1 MKMNINELLHKKFL
15 KRIISGVTSLVIVA
29 GVLPLGEFS
38 EELGKISFELPK
50 ALADEEPKFSCG
62 NVTVSLADFAE
73 YSDDCMNFPLE
84 HQHDHIMLT
93 YDGVEVN
100 FVNGFKGLGTDGKP
114 FAGSLSMEPHQG
126 ADFELILDAPLF
138 NYVYDDVEVKN
149 LSNTAANNPIKIA
162 SKIDVDTRTTP
173 LFAQNV
179 IHKEG
184 SSTVHT
190 WYIDVVKPTDTTS
203 STLDE
208 FGGLIG
214 TMNEGAKANLV
225 VTMKTLDEDTA
236 PAVIHGSGNLGFFC
250 GTMEASSEL
259 TASLDTG
266 SGYRGIESISTSGGN
281 AGGLVGQMASTAT
294 FTYSSA
300 NPQGSAGTIS
310 ASGGYAGG
318 VVGKNDGGTVRFGTV
333 SNGTFTA
340 SSSRYQVRQTISGSN
355 GAGGIFGYYE
365 TSSNFNAD
373 TYDINCKVNGT
384 GHTGGLFG
392 ELKGLAAIELSGT
405 NTITSEHTTGDA
417 KTYGGLI
424 GQYTTANDYGITVS
438 SMTASTNKSGGKA
451 TYYGGA
457 IGRIADSKAGEG
469 DTTVD
474 VLVHAAFS
482 SFTATS
488 LNAGTLTYGGL
499 VGSAKKAY
507 IDVAGNTKITASGFK
522 GGGLVGDLGDGVLYI
537 DGSVDLSAATPTAD
551 GQSVG
556 KVVGVR
562 DNALVIREE
571 SAALSLPSAAVD
583 NIGSWGDVIA
593 FDALFTVTSG
603 KSIVIKAPSAAAD
616 TAPTV
621 DKPYR
626 HIRTADDYAVTA
638 LCFQIDASKNPYVS
652 FANTTDTYDTISA
665 KSIFLEGDVDLG
677 SKGFRGLTRD
687 NDTEGDGTYCTFSG
701 TFDGTSASA
710 ITEGSDTRNE
720 YKITYGGGV
729 LYRHNYNGLFAIA
742 DGATVQNTYFDGTL
756 KVNAQDTMYVGA
768 AAATAAG
775 DFTVK
780 KVTVKTTFEHESAEG
795 AELVIGGV
803 LGGSDGDG
811 TLTIGDSNGSAGNIT
826 VNASIC
832 NPSGSTGGSSGDVY
846 LGGVIGRISH
856 NKNEAE
862 TWNFY
867 NVTVTGSIKNGAAQ
881 TYNRVGGL
889 VAFISGYSNSTA
901 TYASRAL
908 NLNTVNIQG
917 LSIEVNASENGAV
930 GGLLGYAWRNVDV
943 DFNAV
948 SVSGSSIK
956 NTSTAEGIDFAGLV
970 YNGTGHWTAD
980 ATTANSV
987 TTSDI
992 DIASFTLYSDNAES
1006 FGMIVNKGWYADDGK
1021 TMGDGSAS
1029 ALYLELCD
1037 KDAYKL
1043 ASGVSFKKKS
1053 STSTDM
1059 DIHVFDELVAYTAY
1073 YTGSGASKHG
1083 YAGTDEDDLYIIRNG
1098 QGIVSIQTATN
1109 TGGGL
1114 TMNGSSASG
1123 TYTPVTA
1130 FGRQMNPYSRYY
1142 YNLNTIAN
1150 GSSNADKLMRWGARW
1165 YAHNSI
1171 KKYISDNGWGTA
1183 VGGSGA
1189 ANTDEYNMAGYSWY
1203 PLNIDSANV
1212 TIKGT
1217 FKLWNKEFEGSETA
1231 ANTADSAHHSV
1242 RSSLYSGGTSQ
1253 HFLMHSALFYN
1264 VNGKLTADVVLQGSV
1279 PQIDTGND
1287 KYSGALVLGLVK
1299 GTDSDENNT
1308 AKVSTTNVK
1317 LDGIYVWNFVL
1328 FDTSGETPT
1337 NYVLEN
1343 YAPLLINKSGEFSTL
1358 SISNVT
1364 VKDGSSYPSSSFAD
1378 RKASYSGDADPLEL
1392 VKDNTSGTPKIA
1404 TSLIGNVGQ
1413 SAGDYNVS
1421 VSFSN
1426 IQLDGRKTNTDLSA
1440 GDISALDT
1448 AYHTSASLF
1457 TQSTLVTRYMRF
1469 TGHGT
1474 YNYTLADD
1482 WTQTSGENVT
1492 PITYS
1497 HNVTYGKEVG
1507 YTDTDPNTEYP
1518 GQEQHYLNADEFV
1531 NPKSGSDTTG
1541 SYTAFTTSY
1550 LPYVYK
1556 AYHKDNS
1563 PDYHQLAVNH
1573 ETIEFSGCGTYND
1586 PYILTDGT
1594 DFVTISKI
1602 LNDDC
1607 EGQKIWIPTKQSSG
1621 NTIADLTETWSSAK
1635 VKYVG
1640 HSDGNF
1646 YIADANDEPIVASNV
1661 NNVTY
1666 NCLSNIEVRTYVA
1679 GAYFK
1684 LDPSS
1689 DDNKITIE
1697 STADFIGLG
1706 NTTDKYAHFR
1716 GVIVGDKTSVIE
1728 NKTNYPLIAISN
1740 GSVVKDVNITVD
1752 KSTTGSAIGTINLSL
1767 GAAKT
1772 YDAIA
1777 DASSQYVYG
1786 AVMGTVLGGDNI
1798 IDGVTV
1804 TFNNTTINLSGSHA
1818 QLIPVGGYVGSV
1830 VNGGVIFRGMES
1842 KRGNEGI
1849 AGIPSGIVTVDTTN
1863 GEMTSSDNKRW
1874 LYVNP
1879 IIGRVINGYAVTE
1892 ADAYRPFEDGTRTYG
1907 DETVEYWLETK
1918 SGNTIT
1924 SSVSK
1929 SASDKGNAVGVTMR
1943 NGNKNYS
1950 IADISSGEAKLNT
1963 KGTNSVIEVPNGQ
1976 AFFIMSLVVNSG
1988 MSQKQLG
1995 YNQAYQMSRTADYD
2009 SVATNTSASA
2019 SSCSDYNNKA
2029 KNDKLNTSDNTK
2041 TDKRGYLYQNYTLNN
2056 NQISNADKSLK
2067 LTTQDGKY
2075 YLPDGYKGIGNLY
2088 NNDDST
2094 TTEVNENDYYRM
2106 KITSFTGN
2114 GATISQNTYYYFYDD
2129 KDTEYPPNTG
2139 LQSGL
2144 GLINYYTAGSN
2155 GTFRDFYLTGN
2166 VKADLI
2172 NTSDGSF
2179 ILTKTA
2185 KALDTGGTG
2194 AANSKYLS
2202 VGTLIG
2208 TMAQNLTVKN
2218 VSLQNID
2225 VLGLRAT
2232 GGLIGYIPDKTL
2244 TYEIESTVA
2253 TTAYN
2258 SNRIKV
2264 HGRASTGGLVGKIRA
2279 GYAKVDMNGHTF
2291 NLSEVVCECQDRGG
2305 DYWDYGVGGFVGM
2318 MRAGANNIDGNI
2330 ETSASNYFKN
2340 IVIGTENDAQK
2351 VTCKEGAE
2359 IFTAGVVGIMNK
2371 CKGINIENC
2380 KFYNLSVEA
2389 KFAAAG
2395 LVAFPTTYTPAVVTN
2410 THLYS
2415 PLGSTIES
2423 TTDYAGG
2430 LIGSSDPRRESS
2442 NGSQNFTFDG
2452 CSVDNYTISGKNG
2465 AGGVIGFRGAY
2476 ADSIE
2481 LCINNSSVTNCTI
2494 KSDDAA
2500 GGLIGEMISPVVGYN
2515 LLARN
2520 IAIDGY
2526 SNDAPTYSGYICGSI
2541 TENSANV
2548 TYNTTGNY
2556 KPGSYMKT
2564 NQETGRKP
2572 FIKIAGFSRQ
2582 ADDLSTMEADLVG
2595 ACNYG
2600 TGYGDGGYVIFA
2612 DYSGTQSNEAASHVN
2627 DTNNQAAASPYIT
2640 VNPKNTHLNIKNDS
2654 STGFITGDGSLKDS
2668 YSTIINDS
2676 TSKKYS
2682 FYKRYSEGAIT
2693 TDTLSADDKSEIAR
2707 HLSDSSTVF
2716 PGKSIGSF
2724 PLLVIDDTTN
2734 ENTTRLL
2741 NNYINVLANTAYNY
2755 AAEKNSVYNVDF
2767 IRYKYE
2773 NDGFVESG
2781 ETASMSRSDNLF
2793 KMNPASVDTS
2803 SSEVKFTLMDVQF
2816 MDPSTPAK
2824 IAYHL
2829 YIPLYVKRVLIYD
2842 VSLKF
2847 ASNTEYNSDAYRL
2860 ANNDYMFEN
2869 FGNPV
2874 TFRAEFKYDRDMFA
2888 WASAVSEGD
2897 SVLTNYSKYLTYRRV
2912 NDLTNANT
2920 DQWPEGTKLV
2930 LVDVKAGK
2938 EYYWEPEGNG
2948 TLADIEFKNFKAIDG
2963 TTAYSPVAFQE
2974 LLSPFYVYADADGT
2988 LMVAESESVATVKGA
3003 DGQYYRRIN
3012 DDDTPSA
3019 KYSIMPQLDF
3029 MPVSEG
3035 GSYIRLNNSTG
3046 ATAYDGTYYY
3056 RVATNEDG
3064 SAQRYSCDSSIG
3076 SEVYYLSI
3084 FTPKDKASNSGKI
3097 YNMAFDTPKSFEKPN
3112 ENDTVWRPNAR
3123 KSGVNTLRHL
3133 FMGDLYENDLKV
3145 DVSSLSGEKEMG
3157 SDNYLL
3163 NVKMTS
3169 VVSLTQSARN
3179 AHVDSNLSAHKDEIG
3194 IYQTFLMTYDK
3205 QKEGENT
3212 STVGLEPKA
3221 KAWLDDKK
3229 YYLRAG
3235 GTLDTEF
3242 TSADSIMAPAEPVEG
3257 EEYADDFDIVN
3268 YDFLEM
3274 RSNQNLA
3281 SYLGES
3287 SNNYRVALCV
3297 EYKIGYSSAL
3307 LSEQF
3312 PVKSQGGDASV
3323 GAKVIG
3329 YSNISSSKDGA
3340 LYTAASIFRED
3351 HEKTENGT
3359 TVQDGYRYYTTANT
3373 KAKLKYNVIQ
3383 TDPGLASEQAGAGLY
3398 GGELGY
3404 LGVNEKET
3412 GGAASFVDTY
3422 ASYDLTN
3429 MQDPGDFIKLTIRLS
3444 SKQNGY
3450 LDPTSSNYPDSGDAN
3465 SANALTIGDYIQ
3477 NLKVYGKNIGV
3488 DQQTNQPIMD
3498 VLYDQS
3504 GSTAN
3509 ADSRVDEQENLIL
3522 SSTTEGGGKMITL
3535 VVKKELLR
3543 SEEGSG
3549 LYYIPVSFEVKQ
3561 MPNGGYYSN
3570 YRVSVTAEA
3579 CTDIASDSNIT
3590 DTFAT
3595 DYLIYTDAKI
3605 ESKVIR

>member
-1 MKMNINELLHKKFL
+1 MKMNINELLHKNFL

-73 YSDDCMNFPLE
+73 YSDDCMNFPIE

-190 WYIDVVKPTDTTS
+190 WYIDVVKPTDTAS

-318 VVGKNDGGTVRFGTV
+318 AVGKNDGGTVRFGTV
-333 SNGTFTA
+333 SDGTFAA
-340 SSSRYQVRQTISGSN
+340 SGSRYQVRQTISGSN

-621 DKPYR
+621 DNPYR

-665 KSIFLEGDVDLG
+665 ANIFLEGDVDLG

-710 ITEGSDTRNE
+710 ITEGNGTRSE

-729 LYRHNYNGLFAIA
+729 LYRHSYNGLFAIA
-742 DGATVQNTYFDGTL
+742 DNATVQNTYFDGTL

-775 DFTVK
+775 AFTVK
-780 KVTVKTTFEHESAEG
+780 KVTVKTAFEHESAEG

-803 LGGSDGDG
+803 LGESDGDG

-832 NPSGSTGGSSGDVY
+832 NPSGSIGGSSGDVY

-930 GGLLGYAWRNVDV
+930 GGLLGYAWRNTDV
-943 DFNAV
+943 DFNKV

-992 DIASFTLYSDNAES
+992 DIASFMLYSDNAES

-1098 QGIVSIQTATN
+1098 QAIVSIQTDGS
-1109 TGGGL
+1109 GGGL
-1114 TMNGSSASG
+1114 TMNGSSPSG

-1183 VGGSGA
+1183 VGGTSA
-1189 ANTDEYNMAGYSWY
+1189 ANSDVYDMAGYSWY

-1231 ANTADSAHHSV
+1231 ANTANSQHSV
-1242 RSSLYSGGTSQ
+1242 RSSLYSGGKSQ

-1337 NYVLEN
+1337 DYVLEN

-1364 VKDGSSYPSSSFAD
+1364 VKDGNSYPSSSFTD
-1378 RKASYSGDADPLEL
+1378 RKASYSSSAAPLGL
-1392 VKDNTSGTPKIA
+1392 VKDNNGTPKIA

-1413 SAGDYNVS
+1413 SKDDYNVS

-1474 YNYTLADD
+1474 YNYSYSAD
-1482 WTQTSGENVT
+1482 WTKTKTSAEGVT
-1492 PITYS
+1492 PETYS
-1497 HNVTYGKEVG
+1497 YTHSPINVTYGKEVG
-1507 YTDTDPNTEYP
+1507 YTSSDTNTEYP

-1531 NPKSGSDTTG
+1531 NPTSGADIGSEA

-1550 LPYVYK
+1550 LPYVYCE
-1556 AYHKDNS
+1556 YQNNN
-1563 PDYHQLAVNH
+1563 DYHQLEVNH
-1573 ETIEFSGCGTYND
+1573 KTIVFSGCGTYND
-1586 PYILTDGT
+1586 PFFLTVGDDFETIYEIMKETQLVDQDICLPTGSDWLSASWHSSHNTYKGAIVGSEFAYYKT
-1594 DFVTISKI
+1594 D
-1602 LNDDC
+1602 
-1607 EGQKIWIPTKQSSG
+1607 SSG
-1621 NTIADLTETWSSAK
+1621 AAITNSSTAGYEKRSAEDVAK
-1635 VKYVG
+1635 
-1640 HSDGNF
+1640 
-1646 YIADANDEPIVASNV
+1646 
-1661 NNVTY
+1661 
-1666 NCLSNIEVRTYVA
+1666 YVA
-1679 GAYFK
+1679 GAYYK
-1684 LDPSS
+1684 VSPKE
-1689 DDNKITIE
+1689 NNTITIDP
-1697 STADFIGLG
+1697 TAAGDFAGDFKGFG
-1706 NTTDKYAHFR
+1706 NTTKTATQFR
-1716 GVIVGDKTSVIE
+1716 GVIVGDGTPIIE

-1740 GSVVKDVNITVD
+1740 GSVAKGINITVD
-1752 KSTTGSAIGTINLSL
+1752 GTIDLSL
-1767 GAAKT
+1767 GAAKKYT
-1772 YDAIA
+1772 AIE
-1777 DASSQYVYG
+1777 DESSQYVYG

-1804 TFNNTTINLSGSHA
+1804 SFNNTEIDLGGTHA

-1849 AGIPSGIVTVDTTN
+1849 AGIPSGIVTADTTN

-1950 IADISSGEAKLNT
+1950 IADISKTSTGQLSISSNAIT
-1963 KGTNSVIEVPNGQ
+1963 VSDAQ
-1976 AFFIMSLVVNSG
+1976 AFFIMSIMTNSG
-1988 MSQKQLG
+1988 ISQNALG
-1995 YNQAYQMSRTADYD
+1995 YAKNSNYKFRTSAQYDDIGSGAAATGGDYD
-2009 SVATNTSASA
+2009 
-2019 SSCSDYNNKA
+2019 KA
-2029 KNDKLNTSDNTK
+2029 KVENFSSNPELVQYISGDRTK
-2041 TDKRGYLYQNYTLNN
+2041 IANNGSATLTLAN
-2056 NQISNADKSLK
+2056 KS
-2067 LTTQDGKY
+2067 Y
-2075 YLPDGYKGIGNLY
+2075 YLPDGYKGIGNIFQ
-2088 NNDDST
+2088 NS
-2094 TTEVNENDYYRM
+2094 DYYRM
-2106 KITSFTGN
+2106 KITNFNGN
-2114 GATISQNTYYYFYDD
+2114 GATISQNSSYYYYYSKNGDDNKTFDNEYLNIDDAGFGLFNYQNGRTYDD
-2129 KDTEYPPNTG
+2129 NKNEN
-2139 LQSGL
+2139 
-2144 GLINYYTAGSN
+2144 NKYYNFT
-2155 GTFRDFYLTGN
+2155 LTGN
-2166 VKADLI
+2166 
-2172 NTSDGSF
+2172 
-2179 ILTKTA
+2179 
-2185 KALDTGGTG
+2185 
-2194 AANSKYLS
+2194 
-2202 VGTLIG
+2202 
-2208 TMAQNLTVKN
+2208 
-2218 VSLQNID
+2218 
-2225 VLGLRAT
+2225 
-2232 GGLIGYIPDKTL
+2232 
-2244 TYEIESTVA
+2244 
-2253 TTAYN
+2253 
-2258 SNRIKV
+2258 
-2264 HGRASTGGLVGKIRA
+2264 
-2279 GYAKVDMNGHTF
+2279 
-2291 NLSEVVCECQDRGG
+2291 
-2305 DYWDYGVGGFVGM
+2305 
-2318 MRAGANNIDGNI
+2318 
-2330 ETSASNYFKN
+2330 
-2340 IVIGTENDAQK
+2340 
-2351 VTCKEGAE
+2351 
-2359 IFTAGVVGIMNK
+2359 
-2371 CKGINIENC
+2371 
-2380 KFYNLSVEA
+2380 
-2389 KFAAAG
+2389 
-2395 LVAFPTTYTPAVVTN
+2395 
-2410 THLYS
+2410 
-2415 PLGSTIES
+2415 
-2423 TTDYAGG
+2423 
-2430 LIGSSDPRRESS
+2430 
-2442 NGSQNFTFDG
+2442 
-2452 CSVDNYTISGKNG
+2452 
-2465 AGGVIGFRGAY
+2465 
-2476 ADSIE
+2476 
-2481 LCINNSSVTNCTI
+2481 
-2494 KSDDAA
+2494 
-2500 GGLIGEMISPVVGYN
+2500 
-2515 LLARN
+2515 
-2520 IAIDGY
+2520 
-2526 SNDAPTYSGYICGSI
+2526 
-2541 TENSANV
+2541 
-2548 TYNTTGNY
+2548 
-2556 KPGSYMKT
+2556 
-2564 NQETGRKP
+2564 
-2572 FIKIAGFSRQ
+2572 
-2582 ADDLSTMEADLVG
+2582 
-2595 ACNYG
+2595 
-2600 TGYGDGGYVIFA
+2600 
-2612 DYSGTQSNEAASHVN
+2612 
-2627 DTNNQAAASPYIT
+2627 
-2640 VNPKNTHLNIKNDS
+2640 
-2654 STGFITGDGSLKDS
+2654 
-2668 YSTIINDS
+2668 
-2676 TSKKYS
+2676 
-2682 FYKRYSEGAIT
+2682 
-2693 TDTLSADDKSEIAR
+2693 
-2707 HLSDSSTVF
+2707 
-2716 PGKSIGSF
+2716 
-2724 PLLVIDDTTN
+2724 
-2734 ENTTRLL
+2734 
-2741 NNYINVLANTAYNY
+2741 
-2755 AAEKNSVYNVDF
+2755 
-2767 IRYKYE
+2767 
-2773 NDGFVESG
+2773 
-2781 ETASMSRSDNLF
+2781 
-2793 KMNPASVDTS
+2793 
-2803 SSEVKFTLMDVQF
+2803 
-2816 MDPSTPAK
+2816 
-2824 IAYHL
+2824 
-2829 YIPLYVKRVLIYD
+2829 
-2842 VSLKF
+2842 
-2847 ASNTEYNSDAYRL
+2847 
-2860 ANNDYMFEN
+2860 
-2869 FGNPV
+2869 
-2874 TFRAEFKYDRDMFA
+2874 
-2888 WASAVSEGD
+2888 
-2897 SVLTNYSKYLTYRRV
+2897 
-2912 NDLTNANT
+2912 
-2920 DQWPEGTKLV
+2920 
-2930 LVDVKAGK
+2930 
-2938 EYYWEPEGNG
+2938 
-2948 TLADIEFKNFKAIDG
+2948 
-2963 TTAYSPVAFQE
+2963 
-2974 LLSPFYVYADADGT
+2974 
-2988 LMVAESESVATVKGA
+2988 
-3003 DGQYYRRIN
+3003 
-3012 DDDTPSA
+3012 
-3019 KYSIMPQLDF
+3019 
-3029 MPVSEG
+3029 
-3035 GSYIRLNNSTG
+3035 
-3046 ATAYDGTYYY
+3046 
-3056 RVATNEDG
+3056 
-3064 SAQRYSCDSSIG
+3064 
-3076 SEVYYLSI
+3076 
-3084 FTPKDKASNSGKI
+3084 
-3097 YNMAFDTPKSFEKPN
+3097 
-3112 ENDTVWRPNAR
+3112 
-3123 KSGVNTLRHL
+3123 
-3133 FMGDLYENDLKV
+3133 
-3145 DVSSLSGEKEMG
+3145 
-3157 SDNYLL
+3157 
-3163 NVKMTS
+3163 
-3169 VVSLTQSARN
+3169 
-3179 AHVDSNLSAHKDEIG
+3179 
-3194 IYQTFLMTYDK
+3194 
-3205 QKEGENT
+3205 
-3212 STVGLEPKA
+3212 
-3221 KAWLDDKK
+3221 
-3229 YYLRAG
+3229 
-3235 GTLDTEF
+3235 
-3242 TSADSIMAPAEPVEG
+3242 
-3257 EEYADDFDIVN
+3257 
-3268 YDFLEM
+3268 
-3274 RSNQNLA
+3274 
-3281 SYLGES
+3281 
-3287 SNNYRVALCV
+3287 
-3297 EYKIGYSSAL
+3297 
-3307 LSEQF
+3307 
-3312 PVKSQGGDASV
+3312 
-3323 GAKVIG
+3323 
-3329 YSNISSSKDGA
+3329 
-3340 LYTAASIFRED
+3340 
-3351 HEKTENGT
+3351 
-3359 TVQDGYRYYTTANT
+3359 
-3373 KAKLKYNVIQ
+3373 
-3383 TDPGLASEQAGAGLY
+3383 
-3398 GGELGY
+3398 
-3404 LGVNEKET
+3404 
-3412 GGAASFVDTY
+3412 
-3422 ASYDLTN
+3422 
-3429 MQDPGDFIKLTIRLS
+3429 IKLS
-3444 SKQNGY
+3444 
-3450 LDPTSSNYPDSGDAN
+3450 
-3465 SANALTIGDYIQ
+3465 
-3477 NLKVYGKNIGV
+3477 
-3488 DQQTNQPIMD
+3488 
-3498 VLYDQS
+3498 
-3504 GSTAN
+3504 
-3509 ADSRVDEQENLIL
+3509 LIH
-3522 SSTTEGGGKMITL
+3522 I
-3535 VVKKELLR
+3535 
-3543 SEEGSG
+3543 
-3549 LYYIPVSFEVKQ
+3549 
-3561 MPNGGYYSN
+3561 
-3570 YRVSVTAEA
+3570 
-3579 CTDIASDSNIT
+3579 
-3590 DTFAT
+3590 
-3595 DYLIYTDAKI
+3595 
-3605 ESKVIR
+3605 

>member
-1 MKMNINELLHKKFL
+1 MTRFFLTVGDDFETIYEIMKETQLVDQDICLPTGSDWLSASWHSSHNTYKGAIVGSEFAYYKTDSSGAAITNSSTAGYE
-15 KRIISGVTSLVIVA
+15 KRSAEDVAKYVA
-29 GVLPLGEFS
+29 GAYYKVS
-38 EELGKISFELPK
+38 PK
-50 ALADEEPKFSCG
+50 E
-62 NVTVSLADFAE
+62 N
-73 YSDDCMNFPLE
+73 
-84 HQHDHIMLT
+84 
-93 YDGVEVN
+93 
-100 FVNGFKGLGTDGKP
+100 
-114 FAGSLSMEPHQG
+114 
-126 ADFELILDAPLF
+126 
-138 NYVYDDVEVKN
+138 
-149 LSNTAANNPIKIA
+149 
-162 SKIDVDTRTTP
+162 
-173 LFAQNV
+173 
-179 IHKEG
+179 
-184 SSTVHT
+184 
-190 WYIDVVKPTDTTS
+190 
-203 STLDE
+203 
-208 FGGLIG
+208 
-214 TMNEGAKANLV
+214 
-225 VTMKTLDEDTA
+225 
-236 PAVIHGSGNLGFFC
+236 
-250 GTMEASSEL
+250 
-259 TASLDTG
+259 
-266 SGYRGIESISTSGGN
+266 
-281 AGGLVGQMASTAT
+281 
-294 FTYSSA
+294 
-300 NPQGSAGTIS
+300 
-310 ASGGYAGG
+310 
-318 VVGKNDGGTVRFGTV
+318 
-333 SNGTFTA
+333 
-340 SSSRYQVRQTISGSN
+340 
-355 GAGGIFGYYE
+355 
-365 TSSNFNAD
+365 
-373 TYDINCKVNGT
+373 
-384 GHTGGLFG
+384 
-392 ELKGLAAIELSGT
+392 
-405 NTITSEHTTGDA
+405 NTIT
-417 KTYGGLI
+417 
-424 GQYTTANDYGITVS
+424 
-438 SMTASTNKSGGKA
+438 
-451 TYYGGA
+451 
-457 IGRIADSKAGEG
+457 
-469 DTTVD
+469 
-474 VLVHAAFS
+474 
-482 SFTATS
+482 
-488 LNAGTLTYGGL
+488 
-499 VGSAKKAY
+499 
-507 IDVAGNTKITASGFK
+507 ID
-522 GGGLVGDLGDGVLYI
+522 
-537 DGSVDLSAATPTAD
+537 P
-551 GQSVG
+551 
-556 KVVGVR
+556 
-562 DNALVIREE
+562 
-571 SAALSLPSAAVD
+571 
-583 NIGSWGDVIA
+583 
-593 FDALFTVTSG
+593 
-603 KSIVIKAPSAAAD
+603 
-616 TAPTV
+616 
-621 DKPYR
+621 
-626 HIRTADDYAVTA
+626 
-638 LCFQIDASKNPYVS
+638 
-652 FANTTDTYDTISA
+652 
-665 KSIFLEGDVDLG
+665 
-677 SKGFRGLTRD
+677 
-687 NDTEGDGTYCTFSG
+687 
-701 TFDGTSASA
+701 
-710 ITEGSDTRNE
+710 
-720 YKITYGGGV
+720 
-729 LYRHNYNGLFAIA
+729 
-742 DGATVQNTYFDGTL
+742 
-756 KVNAQDTMYVGA
+756 
-768 AAATAAG
+768 TAAG
-775 DFTVK
+775 DF
-780 KVTVKTTFEHESAEG
+780 
-795 AELVIGGV
+795 
-803 LGGSDGDG
+803 
-811 TLTIGDSNGSAGNIT
+811 
-826 VNASIC
+826 
-832 NPSGSTGGSSGDVY
+832 
-846 LGGVIGRISH
+846 
-856 NKNEAE
+856 
-862 TWNFY
+862 
-867 NVTVTGSIKNGAAQ
+867 
-881 TYNRVGGL
+881 
-889 VAFISGYSNSTA
+889 
-901 TYASRAL
+901 
-908 NLNTVNIQG
+908 
-917 LSIEVNASENGAV
+917 
-930 GGLLGYAWRNVDV
+930 
-943 DFNAV
+943 
-948 SVSGSSIK
+948 
-956 NTSTAEGIDFAGLV
+956 
-970 YNGTGHWTAD
+970 
-980 ATTANSV
+980 
-987 TTSDI
+987 
-992 DIASFTLYSDNAES
+992 
-1006 FGMIVNKGWYADDGK
+1006 
-1021 TMGDGSAS
+1021 
-1029 ALYLELCD
+1029 
-1037 KDAYKL
+1037 
-1043 ASGVSFKKKS
+1043 
-1053 STSTDM
+1053 
-1059 DIHVFDELVAYTAY
+1059 
-1073 YTGSGASKHG
+1073 
-1083 YAGTDEDDLYIIRNG
+1083 
-1098 QGIVSIQTATN
+1098 
-1109 TGGGL
+1109 
-1114 TMNGSSASG
+1114 
-1123 TYTPVTA
+1123 
-1130 FGRQMNPYSRYY
+1130 
-1142 YNLNTIAN
+1142 
-1150 GSSNADKLMRWGARW
+1150 
-1165 YAHNSI
+1165 
-1171 KKYISDNGWGTA
+1171 
-1183 VGGSGA
+1183 
-1189 ANTDEYNMAGYSWY
+1189 
-1203 PLNIDSANV
+1203 
-1212 TIKGT
+1212 
-1217 FKLWNKEFEGSETA
+1217 
-1231 ANTADSAHHSV
+1231 
-1242 RSSLYSGGTSQ
+1242 
-1253 HFLMHSALFYN
+1253 
-1264 VNGKLTADVVLQGSV
+1264 
-1279 PQIDTGND
+1279 
-1287 KYSGALVLGLVK
+1287 
-1299 GTDSDENNT
+1299 
-1308 AKVSTTNVK
+1308 
-1317 LDGIYVWNFVL
+1317 
-1328 FDTSGETPT
+1328 
-1337 NYVLEN
+1337 
-1343 YAPLLINKSGEFSTL
+1343 
-1358 SISNVT
+1358 
-1364 VKDGSSYPSSSFAD
+1364 
-1378 RKASYSGDADPLEL
+1378 
-1392 VKDNTSGTPKIA
+1392 
-1404 TSLIGNVGQ
+1404 
-1413 SAGDYNVS
+1413 AGD
-1421 VSFSN
+1421 
-1426 IQLDGRKTNTDLSA
+1426 
-1440 GDISALDT
+1440 
-1448 AYHTSASLF
+1448 
-1457 TQSTLVTRYMRF
+1457 
-1469 TGHGT
+1469 
-1474 YNYTLADD
+1474 
-1482 WTQTSGENVT
+1482 
-1492 PITYS
+1492 
-1497 HNVTYGKEVG
+1497 
-1507 YTDTDPNTEYP
+1507 
-1518 GQEQHYLNADEFV
+1518 
-1531 NPKSGSDTTG
+1531 
-1541 SYTAFTTSY
+1541 
-1550 LPYVYK
+1550 
-1556 AYHKDNS
+1556 
-1563 PDYHQLAVNH
+1563 
-1573 ETIEFSGCGTYND
+1573 
-1586 PYILTDGT
+1586 
-1594 DFVTISKI
+1594 
-1602 LNDDC
+1602 
-1607 EGQKIWIPTKQSSG
+1607 
-1621 NTIADLTETWSSAK
+1621 
-1635 VKYVG
+1635 
-1640 HSDGNF
+1640 
-1646 YIADANDEPIVASNV
+1646 
-1661 NNVTY
+1661 
-1666 NCLSNIEVRTYVA
+1666 
-1679 GAYFK
+1679 FK
-1684 LDPSS
+1684 G
-1689 DDNKITIE
+1689 
-1697 STADFIGLG
+1697 FG
-1706 NTTDKYAHFR
+1706 NTTKTATQFR
-1716 GVIVGDKTSVIE
+1716 GVIVGDGTPIIE

-1740 GSVVKDVNITVD
+1740 GSVAKGINITVD
-1752 KSTTGSAIGTINLSL
+1752 GTIDLSL
-1767 GAAKT
+1767 GAAKKYT
-1772 YDAIA
+1772 AIE
-1777 DASSQYVYG
+1777 DESSQYVYG

-1804 TFNNTTINLSGSHA
+1804 SFNNTEIDLGGTHA

-1849 AGIPSGIVTVDTTN
+1849 AGIPSGIVTADTTN

-2094 TTEVNENDYYRM
+2094 TTKVNENDYYRM

-2253 TTAYN
+2253 ATAYN
-2258 SNRIKV
+2258 SNEIKV

-2279 GYAKVDMNGHTF
+2279 GFAKVDMNNHTF

-2452 CSVDNYTISGKNG
+2452 CSVDNYTISGKKG

-2500 GGLIGEMISPVVGYN
+2500 GGLIGEIISPVVGYN
-2515 LLARN
+2515 LLAQN

-2526 SNDAPTYSGYICGSI
+2526 SNDAPTYAGYICGSI
-2541 TENSANV
+2541 TDNSANV

-2564 NQETGRKP
+2564 NQETGRNP

-2582 ADDLSTMEADLVG
+2582 ADDISTMEAELVG

-2600 TGYGDGGYVIFA
+2600 TGYGTGGYVIFA

-2676 TSKKYS
+2676 TNKKYS

-2755 AAEKNSVYNVDF
+2755 AAENSSVYNVDF

-2773 NDGFVESG
+2773 NDGFVVSNDA
-2781 ETASMSRSDNLF
+2781 ASMSVSESESLF

-2912 NDLTNANT
+2912 NDLTNDNT

-2930 LVDVKAGK
+2930 LVDVKAGR

-2963 TTAYSPVAFQE
+2963 TTAYSPVDFQE

-3012 DDDTPSA
+3012 DDENPSA

-3029 MPVSEG
+3029 SSVSEG
-3035 GSYIRLNNSTG
+3035 GSYIKLDNSTG

-3056 RVATNEDG
+3056 RMATNADLEADPTL
-3064 SAQRYSCDSSIG
+3064 QLYSCDSSIG

-3235 GTLDTEF
+3235 GTLNTEF
-3242 TSADSIMAPAEPVEG
+3242 TSADSIMAPAESVEG

-3287 SNNYRVALCV
+3287 TYNYKVALCV

-3340 LYTAASIFRED
+3340 LYTAASMFKED
-3351 HEKTENGT
+3351 HEKTEDGQ

-3509 ADSRVDEQENLIL
+3509 TNSRDDAQENPIIR
-3522 SSTTEGGGKMITL
+3522 STTEGGGKMITL